1 MRDLGLLRSNFESG
15 CSDEVMQTEAA
26 MVKDGHANSGR
37 HYEIM
42 KLRMNSPDMRK
53 QMNKAYLYMNSKAAV

>member
-1 MRDLGLLRSNFESG
+1 
-15 CSDEVMQTEAA
+15 MQTEAA
-26 MVKDGHANSGR
+26 LVKDGHANSGR